1 MAETFG
7 KKKQEVVRRL
17 DRTEDLPI
25 AECFAG
31 AAVLHLDAVRIKA
44 VGNRGRRSGQS
55 PEEPPPR
62 LRQLVRCTRRQIGGI
77 TAAVRARTKM
87 RSTQPNREW
96 GCSIRKVIAHTAGSA
111 SR

>member
-17 DRTEDLPI
+17 DRTEDFPI

-55 PEEPPPR
+55 PEEPPAEAAAA
-62 LRQLVRCTRRQIGGI
+62 RRQIGGI